1 MTELTLLNES
11 ALLFYAK
18 NVLQT
23 FSNLMTLNLGESAN
37 NWYKNMYLFKKSHIF
52 HLCVTIYTNNFILIS
67 IESLYLL
74 KWAIISR
81 LHKK

>member
-37 NWYKNMYLFKKSHIF
+37 DTKICIYLKNLIYFI
-52 HLCVTIYTNNFILIS
+52 CV
-67 IESLYLL
+67 
-74 KWAIISR
+74 
-81 LHKK
+81 